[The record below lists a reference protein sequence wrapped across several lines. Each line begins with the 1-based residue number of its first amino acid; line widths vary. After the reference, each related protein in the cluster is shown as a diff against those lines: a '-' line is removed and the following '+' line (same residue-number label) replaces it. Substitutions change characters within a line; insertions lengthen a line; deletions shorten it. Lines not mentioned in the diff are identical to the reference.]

1 MHESLQIWLI
11 WYIDIAKFSLSRSIF
26 CVTNYPNLS
35 DFFFIEEYQFSSTFL
50 LLTFYAKFNFYSTLF
65 SKVMSNFQRL
75 LLNFIALVIGH
86 KHKGRVQNLGHTNVH
101 VGYFDFAMKKIG
113 VLLF

>member
-1 MHESLQIWLI
+1 
-11 WYIDIAKFSLSRSIF
+11 
-26 CVTNYPNLS
+26 
-35 DFFFIEEYQFSSTFL
+35 
-50 LLTFYAKFNFYSTLF
+50 
-65 SKVMSNFQRL
+65 MSNFQRL